1 LFERKSGGSV
11 TQAIERINDYSLAS
25 LERRIRLNREAGWGL
40 QGATSSQLNMLAL
53 YCEKHRLLPGDD
65 VTLYGGSIW
74 ITVDG
79 RVKLLR
85 RNHRDEYRGFSQRP
99 LSKDEK
105 AEWGWAAKD
114 VVIETTIRTVT
125 YGDIKGYGRVSAAEA
140 EGVKVDGV
148 RHNPVA
154 HHQPVEMAMKRSLAR
169 AERFAFGTESLID
182 DDELEDTA
190 RTVIEERNDPER
202 VQRNSDRYRD
212 IFEEDEARATTPS
225 RRAASAPAAPNSP
238 AESPVSDIQDETE
251 DEATRRQEWEAEE
264 VKRQRA
270 QEGLL

>member
-1 LFERKSGGSV
+1 M
-11 TQAIERINDYSLAS
+11 TQSIERSNGNEFSIAS

-53 YCEKHRLLPGDD
+53 YCQKHRLLPGDD

-105 AEWGWAAKD
+105 AEWGWAVKD

-125 YGDIKGYGRVSAAEA
+125 YGEIKGYGRVSAAEA
-140 EGVKVDGV
+140 EGTKVEGV

-154 HHQPVEMAMKRSLAR
+154 HTQPVEMAMKRSLAR
-169 AERFAFGTESLID
+169 AERFAFGTESLQD
-182 DDELEDTA
+182 EDELEETA
-190 RTVIEERNDPER
+190 RTYVEERTNPET
-202 VQRNSDRYRD
+202 VKRNSDRYQE
-212 IFEEDEARATTPS
+212 IFEPADMEQADEDMEDRIK
-225 RRAASAPAAPNSP
+225 
-238 AESPVSDIQDETE
+238 ESEQK
-251 DEATRRQEWEAEE
+251 E
-264 VKRQRA
+264 VERQRN
-270 QEGLL
+270 QEGLI